1 MDNFVRKLS
10 ILADGEQVAYYGHV
24 YLNGREAVGLYPMP
38 YTLRLW
44 NLPEDQYLFLSR
56 AKYLSVEHEGSVLAA
71 GDVADVFRYLTG
83 EGTVTA
89 VCFSLGL
96 KLWEASVSLSL
107 EAGKTV
113 SETVQAILSAT
124 GTGIS
129 LLNFSGPDPL
139 VLRGQAIFGRAAESL
154 SLSLSAACARGYLVP
169 AGLCVLPESDQPVS
183 MVISE
188 EDMLAAPEFPS
199 GDLAVLRLK
208 VAGWPIGKKIE
219 VRWQERTF
227 TGIVTERL
235 VDADNHSG
243 PWYSEVLVEMRSGE
257 R

>member
-1 MDNFVRKLS
+1 MDNFVRKFS
-10 ILADGEQVAYYGHV
+10 IFADGEPVTCCGHV

-44 NLPEDQYLFLSR
+44 NLPEDQYLLLSR

-71 GDVADVFRYLTG
+71 GDAADVFRYLTK
-83 EGTVTA
+83 EGTVTV

-96 KLWEASVSLSL
+96 KLWKAPVSLSL

-113 SETVQAILSAT
+113 SETVRAILDAS

-129 LLNFSGPDPL
+129 LLTFTGPDPTY
-139 VLRGQAIFGRAAESL
+139 LRGQAIFGRTAENL
-154 SLSLSAACARGYLVP
+154 SLSLSAARARGYLVP
-169 AGLCVLPESDQPVS
+169 AGLCILPENPPVS

-208 VAGWPIGKKIE
+208 AIGWPIGKKIE

-227 TGIVTERL
+227 TGIVAERL
-235 VDADNHSG
+235 VDADNQSG
-243 PWYSEVLVEMRSGE
+243 PWYSELLLEMENGE